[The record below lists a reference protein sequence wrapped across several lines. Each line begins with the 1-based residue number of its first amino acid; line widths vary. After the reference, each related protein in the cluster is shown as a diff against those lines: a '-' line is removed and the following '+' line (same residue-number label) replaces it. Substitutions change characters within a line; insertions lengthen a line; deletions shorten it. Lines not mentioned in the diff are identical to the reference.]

1 MAHYSISL
9 YKSWLTLQ
17 TVQLVASPF
26 KLKMINLL
34 LQHRNAMFILTD
46 FIDYLQSAFSLKSR
60 LVLISVSAI
69 ANHDV
74 MLQ

>member
-1 MAHYSISL
+1 MIPSVCIKAGSHCKLYSC
-9 YKSWLTLQ
+9 
-17 TVQLVASPF
+17 VASPF
-26 KLKMINLL
+26 KLKMINSL

-46 FIDYLQSAFSLKSR
+46 FIDCLQSAFSLKNR
-60 LVLISVSAI
+60 LVLISASAI